1 MQVSLSATGGLER
14 RMEVAVP
21 ASEVAA
27 EIDQRLKQISRTA
40 RLKGFRPGKAPFAV
54 IRKQYGDQVRAEV
67 VSDLMRSSYAQ
78 AINQEKLQPAAGP
91 RIEALAMP
99 PENDLKYAAIFE
111 VLPEIKVKSPYDV
124 AIERPGAEITEQD
137 LDAMIESMRRQRP
150 NFTAVE
156 RAAQETDRVTLDFE
170 GKIDGHPFEGGEGR
184 DVPLIVGAG
193 QTMAELDAGVR
204 GAKAGDRKTIS
215 VAFPAE
221 HPNKNLA
228 GRAAELDV
236 TVKSVEEQTLP
247 AVDEEFCRAY
257 GVEEGGIEALR
268 AEVRKS
274 MDRELAGVVRNRLRT
289 QVMDALYRDN
299 LIEVPR
305 TLIDENVQQLQ
316 VDMGRRMGAKDVSQL
331 PPREQFEESARRR
344 VALGL
349 LLGQIVQN
357 EGLKV
362 DRERVLARLND
373 LIVTYPN
380 PEEARR
386 AYLQNPDAMKQIESS
401 VLEDQVVDWVLERAR
416 ITDKPTSFKDLTG
429 FGQGI
434 DTTGTASSV

>member
-54 IRKQYGDQVRAEV
+54 IRKQYGEQVRAEV

-170 GKIDGHPFEGGEGR
+170 GKIDGQPFEGGEGR

-236 TVKSVEEQTLP
+236 NVKSVEEQTLP

-434 DTTGTASSV
+434 DTTGTAASV

>member
-54 IRKQYGDQVRAEV
+54 IRKQYGEQVRAEV

-434 DTTGTASSV
+434 DTTGTAASV

>member
-54 IRKQYGDQVRAEV
+54 IRKQYGEQVRAEV

-170 GKIDGHPFEGGEGR
+170 GKIDGQPFEGGEGR

-434 DTTGTASSV
+434 DTTGTAASV